1 MTEPYAGLKY
11 MGATPGADAN
21 TYVLVATTLP
31 AAPTDAMNMNR
42 DGACPENFSALLGR
56 RKLCLTLDHVQAGT
70 LNFYASQNR
79 GTTWRQIDTS
89 GLIAAPAANSSTVME
104 FLIEGL
110 RDWKLEWVNGGVAQ
124 NPWEVNLS
132 LSPDRAAAI

>member
-1 MTEPYAGLKY
+1 MSGPYAALKY
-11 MGATPGADAN
+11 LGSTPGADSN
-21 TYVLVATTLP
+21 DYVLVASILP
-31 AAPTDAMNMNR
+31 AAPTNAMNGNWPECFPANV
-42 DGACPENFSALLGR
+42 GA

-70 LNFYASQNR
+70 LKFYASQNR
-79 GTTWRQIDTS
+79 GVTWRQIDEV
-89 GLIAAPAANSSTVME
+89 AAPAPAANSSTVVE

-110 RDWKLEWVNGGVAQ
+110 RDFKLEWTNGGVAQ

>member
-42 DGACPENFSALLGR
+42 DGACPENFAALTGR

-79 GTTWRQIDTS
+79 GTTWRQIDTV
-89 GLIAAPAANSSTVME
+89 AAPAPAASGSTVVE

-124 NPWEVNLS
+124 NPWEPNLS
-132 LSPDRAAAI
+132 LSDERAAAV

>member
-1 MTEPYAGLKY
+1 MSGPYAALKY
-11 MGATPGADAN
+11 LGATPGADAN

-42 DGACPENFSALLGR
+42 DGACPECFSANVGA

-79 GTTWRQIDTS
+79 GTTWRQIDTVAA
-89 GLIAAPAANSSTVME
+89 AAPAASGSTVVE

-132 LSPDRAAAI
+132 LSPDRASAL